1 MNRLE
6 RQILDLLRGSLLGVP
21 VRLDAD
27 FDWSAAC
34 QLAADHQVLPMLYH
48 GAVRTKQIIPD
59 TISEKLTRTAMRAAF
74 VDQNQLYEI
83 EQIRRCFLE
92 NGVDFMLLKGVW
104 LKPLYPQS
112 DLRPMGDV
120 DILIKNEQYDTIRPL
135 MLQMGYREILESDHE
150 LIWDKPGV
158 LHVELHKRLIPSY
171 NKDYYAYF
179 GDGWRLAQP
188 TAGSE
193 HGMRAED
200 QFVYL
205 FTHYAKHYRDAGI
218 GIRHLMDL
226 HVFLKAKPDLDWH
239 YIEDELEK
247 LQLLTFCRHSLETLA
262 VWFDGKADTEMS
274 DFMTDRIFRSG
285 SYGTRQN
292 AVRSEGV
299 KNTQTATAEQVQKR
313 KLLRLIFPS
322 AAALANNYP
331 ILKKAPALLPFVWVY
346 RWVAAIVAKRD
357 TIQQQWNNVEAMN
370 TDNIA
375 AYKQE
380 LNYVGLDF
388 HFEE

>member
-1 MNRLE
+1 
-6 RQILDLLRGSLLGVP
+6 
-21 VRLDAD
+21 
-27 FDWSAAC
+27 
-34 QLAADHQVLPMLYH
+34 
-48 GAVRTKQIIPD
+48 
-59 TISEKLTRTAMRAAF
+59 MRAAF

-120 DILIKNEQYDTIRPL
+120 DILIKNEQYDIIRPL

-193 HGMRAED
+193 HDMRAED

-226 HVFLKAKPDLDWH
+226 HVFLKAKPDLDRH
-239 YIEDELEK
+239 YMETELEK

-262 VWFDGKADTEMS
+262 VIAYNQPVTRAYIDQVRGVDSAYSLGVLADRELITEMGRM
-274 DFMTDRIFRSG
+274 DVPGRPRL
-285 SYGTRQN
+285 YGTTEVFLRVFGLSDISELPPL
-292 AVRSEGV
+292 ALAGGEGV
-299 KNTQTATAEQVQKR
+299 
-313 KLLRLIFPS
+313 
-322 AAALANNYP
+322 
-331 ILKKAPALLPFVWVY
+331 
-346 RWVAAIVAKRD
+346 
-357 TIQQQWNNVEAMN
+357 
-370 TDNIA
+370 
-375 AYKQE
+375 
-380 LNYVGLDF
+380 
-388 HFEE
+388 